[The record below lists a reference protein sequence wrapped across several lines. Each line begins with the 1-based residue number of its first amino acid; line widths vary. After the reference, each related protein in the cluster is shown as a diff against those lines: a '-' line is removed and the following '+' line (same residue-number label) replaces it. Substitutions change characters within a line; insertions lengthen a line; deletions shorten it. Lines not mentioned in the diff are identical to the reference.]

1 MPALVNHNYGDM
13 DWHQIYNKYQLQGA
27 VDYTQSK
34 FAASMS
40 VNFVGDRMSTR
51 ASITKPQREI
61 KPQCFTDLHFTYAPE
76 KNQKAFLHINN
87 IFDRLDITSNST
99 SNFYSL
105 GRNFMVGYE
114 YSF

>member
-1 MPALVNHNYGDM
+1 MG
-13 DWHQIYNKYQLQGA
+13 WHHIYNNYQLQGA
-27 VDYTQSK
+27 VDYAFSK
-34 FAASMS
+34 FTASMS
-40 VNFVGDRMSTR
+40 VNFVGDRVSTR
-51 ASITKPQREI
+51 AAFNKPQRER

-87 IFDRLDITSNST
+87 LFDRLDITTNST
-99 SNFYSL
+99 ANYYSL